1 VIVVNNRS
9 GRVPVN
15 VTSAAVNDEAFDAE
29 VVTIEKGRRYQVTV
43 TVKSNADAGPRDA
56 VLTLKT
62 SDPEFPTLEVPVRA
76 NIS

>member
-1 VIVVNNRS
+1 MTTRVNRYAYFGGKVV
-9 GRVPVN
+9 P
-15 VTSAAVNDEAFDAE
+15 
-29 VVTIEKGRRYQVTV
+29 IEKGRRYQVTV
-43 TVKSNADAGPRDA
+43 TVKPEASDGPRDA

>member
-1 VIVVNNRS
+1 
-9 GRVPVN
+9 
-15 VTSAAVNDEAFDAE
+15 VTNATVNDPAFKAE
-29 VVTIEKGRRYQVTV
+29 IVPIEKGRRYQVTV
-43 TVKSNADAGPRDA
+43 TVSPDASAGPRDA